1 MRSGDKRVIRE
12 WELLCQRERL
22 GVALGAERLSEA
34 WQPQNA
40 RLASRPQPGR
50 GLDSTTSGP
59 LRSPVRVGLNPPVFV
74 SGIAVEGLDELLALA
89 EARARGHRER
99 CHGWSASTRHPP
111 T

>member
-1 MRSGDKRVIRE
+1 VRSGDKRVIRE

-22 GVALGAERLSEA
+22 AVALGAVRLSEA

-59 LRSPVRVGLNPPVFV
+59 LRSPVRVGLNPPAFG
-74 SGIAVEGLDELLALA
+74 GITVEGIEDFLGLVAA
-89 EARARGHRER
+89 S
-99 CHGWSASTRHPP
+99 SA
-111 T
+111 